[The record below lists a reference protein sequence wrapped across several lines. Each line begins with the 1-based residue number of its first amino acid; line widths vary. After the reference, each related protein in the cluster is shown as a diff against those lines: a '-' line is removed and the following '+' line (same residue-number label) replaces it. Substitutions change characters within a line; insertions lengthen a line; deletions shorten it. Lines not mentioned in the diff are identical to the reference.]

1 MKGNYNY
8 ARKQAKHMSKIYGYT
23 LIQVVTWED
32 YKDMSSL
39 IMTGFLIIVSEKYF
53 FYLRI
58 LCE

>member
-53 FYLRI
+53 F
-58 LCE
+58 